1 MIRQLYCLK
10 KASQMASKSLSGNRC
25 TWKSIIFLGIP
36 AIVVTIRAFV
46 NLVLVSTTGIHNQWK
61 GHPARPA
68 LPVSIPSGSVGIVAD
83 RLVKDS
89 FEYTFNR
96 PVGDFDYELGA
107 WGKEAPPSSE
117 NSGPAAK

>member
-1 MIRQLYCLK
+1 M
-10 KASQMASKSLSGNRC
+10 
-25 TWKSIIFLGIP
+25 
-36 AIVVTIRAFV
+36 
-46 NLVLVSTTGIHNQWK
+46 NLFLVSTTGIHNQRK

-68 LPVSIPSGSVGIVAD
+68 LPVSIPGSSVGIVAD

-89 FEYTFNR
+89 FEYTFIR
-96 PVGDFDYELGA
+96 PVGDFDYEPGT